1 MALCPK
7 WCMRKHGDGSKQ
19 DYQMEKVSREEN
31 ISKRAWGKV
40 LRDLRSGETA
50 IIDLPTPSCGMSL
63 RVAASKLNS
72 DPNCEMQYKVNV
84 FFNENRAV
92 ISATRR

>member
-1 MALCPK
+1 
-7 WCMRKHGDGSKQ
+7 MRKGDGSKQ

>member
-1 MALCPK
+1 MGMGAK
-7 WCMRKHGDGSKQ
+7 NESM
-19 DYQMEKVSREEN
+19 MEKVSREEN
-31 ISKRAWGKV
+31 ISKRAWVKV

-50 IIDLPTPSCGMSL
+50 IIDLPSPSCGMSL

-84 FFNENRAV
+84 FFNKSQAV
-92 ISATRR
+92 IAATRR

>member
-1 MALCPK
+1 MGMGAKLYI
-7 WCMRKHGDGSKQ
+7 M
-19 DYQMEKVSREEN
+19 MEKVSREEN

-40 LRDLRSGETA
+40 LQDLRSGETA
-50 IIDLPTPSCGMSL
+50 IIDLPSPSCGMSL

-84 FFNENRAV
+84 FFNESRAV

>member
-1 MALCPK
+1 MAPCPK